1 VIDIGKLDGMC
12 TLVVGGGRGL
22 GRATA
27 LAFARE
33 GADVVI
39 AARTQSEI
47 EEVAKG
53 IEQLGRNTAAIRTDA
68 TMDSQVQ
75 ALVQKTLKIL
85 GKIDIL
91 VNCQGD
97 WLIKPTLETT
107 EEEWDHIIDTNLK
120 SVYLTCRA
128 VLPIMINQKRGHIF
142 NISSK
147 AGLWYPGGGKP
158 PISIYKAS
166 KMGLIGLS
174 KALAEEYVADGIGVH
189 CICPAPMDTPM
200 RWAASPDAKKERLLS
215 PDTVAEMMVMIASHA
230 DLNIS
235 EVIVPEIRIPY
246 TSIR

>member
-1 VIDIGKLDGMC
+1 MGRLNGIC

-33 GADVVI
+33 GADVVV

-47 EEVAKG
+47 EKVAKE
-53 IEQLGRNTAAIRTDA
+53 IKKLGRKTAAIKTDA
-68 TMDSQVQ
+68 TVNSQVQ
-75 ALVQKTLKIL
+75 ALVQEALKIL
-85 GKIDIL
+85 GKIDVL

-107 EEEWDHIIDTNLK
+107 EEEWDRIVDTNLK

-128 VLPIMINQKRGHIF
+128 VLPTMINQKSGHIF

-174 KALAEEYVADGIGVH
+174 KALAEEHVADGIGVH

-215 PDTVAEMMVMIASHA
+215 PDTVAELMVMIASHA

-235 EVIVPEIRIPY
+235 EVIAPEIRMPY

>member
-1 VIDIGKLDGMC
+1 MQE
-12 TLVVGGGRGL
+12 
-22 GRATA
+22 A
-27 LAFARE
+27 
-33 GADVVI
+33 
-39 AARTQSEI
+39 
-47 EEVAKG
+47 
-53 IEQLGRNTAAIRTDA
+53 
-68 TMDSQVQ
+68 
-75 ALVQKTLKIL
+75 LKIL
-85 GKIDIL
+85 GKIDVL

-107 EEEWDHIIDTNLK
+107 EEEWDHIVDTNLK

-128 VLPIMINQKRGHIF
+128 VLPIMINQKSGHIF

-166 KMGLIGLS
+166 KMRLIGLS
-174 KALAEEYVADGIGVH
+174 KALAEEHVADGIGVH

-200 RWAASPDAKKERLLS
+200 RWTASPDAKKERLLS
-215 PDTVAEMMVMIASHA
+215 PDTVAELMVMIASHA

-235 EVIVPEIRIPY
+235 EVIAPEIRMPY

>member
-1 VIDIGKLDGMC
+1 MGRLNGIC

-33 GADVVI
+33 GADVVV

-47 EEVAKG
+47 EKVAKE
-53 IEQLGRNTAAIRTDA
+53 IKKLGRKTAAIKTDA
-68 TMDSQVQ
+68 TVNSQVQ
-75 ALVQKTLKIL
+75 ALVQEALKIL
-85 GKIDIL
+85 GKIDVL

-107 EEEWDHIIDTNLK
+107 EEEWDRIVDTNLK

-128 VLPIMINQKRGHIF
+128 VLPTMIKQKSGHIF

-174 KALAEEYVADGIGVH
+174 KALAEEHVADGIGVH

-215 PDTVAEMMVMIASHA
+215 PDTVAELMVMIASHA

-235 EVIVPEIRIPY
+235 EVIAPEIRMPY

>member
-1 VIDIGKLDGMC
+1 MGRLNGIC

-33 GADVVI
+33 GADVVV

-47 EEVAKG
+47 EKVAKE
-53 IEQLGRNTAAIRTDA
+53 IKKLGRKTAAIKTDA
-68 TMDSQVQ
+68 TVNSQVQ
-75 ALVQKTLKIL
+75 ALVQEALKTL
-85 GKIDIL
+85 GKIDVL

-107 EEEWDHIIDTNLK
+107 EEEWDRIVDTNLK
-120 SVYLTCRA
+120 SVYLSCRA
-128 VLPIMINQKRGHIF
+128 VLPTMIKQKSGHIF

-174 KALAEEYVADGIGVH
+174 KALAEEHVADGIGVH

-215 PDTVAEMMVMIASHA
+215 PDTVAELMVMIASHA

-235 EVIVPEIRIPY
+235 EVIAPEIRMPY

>member
-1 VIDIGKLDGMC
+1 MGKLDEMC
-12 TLVVGGGRGL
+12 ALIVGGGRGL

-39 AARTQSEI
+39 AARTRSEI
-47 EEVAKG
+47 EEVAKEIKQFG
-53 IEQLGRNTAAIRTDA
+53 SKTAAIKTDA
-68 TMDSQVQ
+68 TVNSQVQ
-75 ALVQKTLKIL
+75 ALVKETLKVL
-85 GKIDIL
+85 GRIDIL

-107 EEEWDHIIDTNLK
+107 EEEWDHVVDTNLK
-120 SVYLTCRA
+120 SVYLTCHA
-128 VLPIMINQKRGHIF
+128 VIPIMINQKRGHIF

-158 PISIYKAS
+158 AISIYKAS

-174 KALAEEYVADGIGVH
+174 KALAEEFVADGIGIH
-189 CICPAPMDTPM
+189 CICPAPMNTPM
-200 RWAASPDAKKERLLS
+200 RWTASPDAKKERLLG
-215 PDTVAEMMVMIASHA
+215 PEIVAEIMVMIASHA

-235 EVIVPEIRIPY
+235 EVIAPEIRMPY

>member
-1 VIDIGKLDGMC
+1 MGKLDNMSA
-12 TLVVGGGRGL
+12 LVVGGGRGL

-27 LAFARE
+27 LAFAKE
-33 GADVVI
+33 GANVVV

-47 EEVAKG
+47 DSVAEEIKR
-53 IEQLGRNTAAIRTDA
+53 LGRKVVAVKADAAVSA
-68 TMDSQVQ
+68 QVE
-75 ALVQKTLKIL
+75 ALVQETLSSL

-128 VLPIMINQKRGHIF
+128 VLPVMIKQKRGHIF

-147 AGLWYPGGGKP
+147 AGLWYPGGGI
-158 PISIYKAS
+158 ISIYKAS
-166 KMGLIGLS
+166 KLGLIGFS
-174 KALAEEYVADGIGVH
+174 KALAEEHLVNGIGVH

-200 RWAASPDAKKERLLS
+200 RWAASPDAKKERLLK
-215 PDTVAEMMVMIASHA
+215 PETVAEIMVMIASHP
-230 DLNIS
+230 DLNIA

>member
-1 VIDIGKLDGMC
+1 MGRLNGIC

-33 GADVVI
+33 GADVVV

-47 EEVAKG
+47 EKVAKE
-53 IEQLGRNTAAIRTDA
+53 IKKLGRKTAAIKTDA
-68 TMDSQVQ
+68 TVNSQVQ
-75 ALVQKTLKIL
+75 ALVQEALKIL
-85 GKIDIL
+85 GKIDVL

-107 EEEWDHIIDTNLK
+107 EEEWDRIVDTNLK
-120 SVYLTCRA
+120 SVYLSCRA
-128 VLPIMINQKRGHIF
+128 VLPTMIKQKSGHIF

-174 KALAEEYVADGIGVH
+174 KALAEEHVADGIGVH

-215 PDTVAEMMVMIASHA
+215 PDTVAELMVMIASHA

-235 EVIVPEIRIPY
+235 EVIAPEIRMPY

>member
-1 VIDIGKLDGMC
+1 MGKLNGIC
-12 TLVVGGGRGL
+12 TVVVGGGRGL

-33 GADVVI
+33 GADVVV

-47 EEVAKG
+47 EKVAKE
-53 IEQLGRNTAAIRTDA
+53 IRKLGRKTAAIKTDA
-68 TMDSQVQ
+68 TVNSQVR
-75 ALVQKTLKIL
+75 ALVQEALKIL
-85 GKIDIL
+85 GKIDVL

-107 EEEWDHIIDTNLK
+107 EEEWDRIVDTNLK

-128 VLPIMINQKRGHIF
+128 VLPTMTKQKSGHIF

-174 KALAEEYVADGIGVH
+174 KALAEEHVADGIGVH

-215 PDTVAEMMVMIASHA
+215 PDTVAELMVMIASHA

-235 EVIVPEIRIPY
+235 EVIAPEIRMPY

>member
-1 VIDIGKLDGMC
+1 MGRLNGIC

-33 GADVVI
+33 GADVVV

-47 EEVAKG
+47 EKVAKE
-53 IEQLGRNTAAIRTDA
+53 IKKLGRKTAAIKTDA
-68 TMDSQVQ
+68 TVNSQVQ
-75 ALVQKTLKIL
+75 ALVQEALKIL
-85 GKIDIL
+85 GKIDVL

-107 EEEWDHIIDTNLK
+107 EEEWDHIVDTNLK
-120 SVYLTCRA
+120 SVYLSCRA
-128 VLPIMINQKRGHIF
+128 VLPTMIKQKSGHIF

-174 KALAEEYVADGIGVH
+174 KALAEEHVADGIGVH

-215 PDTVAEMMVMIASHA
+215 PDTVAELMVMIASHA

-235 EVIVPEIRIPY
+235 EVIAPEIRMPY